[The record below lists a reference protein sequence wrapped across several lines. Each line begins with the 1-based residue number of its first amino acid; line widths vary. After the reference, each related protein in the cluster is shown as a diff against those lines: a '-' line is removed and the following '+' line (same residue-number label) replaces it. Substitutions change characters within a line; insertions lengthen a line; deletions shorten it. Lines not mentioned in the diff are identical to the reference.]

1 MGLLNALK
9 MQIDS
14 FWKVG
19 HVILKPS
26 QIKRSNHGEI
36 CGIGITDVCSC
47 LLITIVMMPFNYSR
61 LQRMKLSS
69 ELLRRL

>member
-47 LLITIVMMPFNYSR
+47 LLITIVMMPFKTLTAYEAIIR
-61 LQRMKLSS
+61 AVTQVMI
-69 ELLRRL
+69 